1 MVEVRSAD
9 QLADVSGPDWD
20 ALVGDDGFYLSYDW
34 LRYVETEPNE
44 RSRYLLAQK
53 GGRLTGALVLN
64 WADDPF
70 TVRYRPERFADLLGI
85 HGRTLLA
92 GGSQGYRSTL
102 LLRPPGDGGA
112 DAADAADA
120 ADDRRRTLAAL
131 LQAALSA
138 AQADGRDGIVLPFLT
153 TGALAEV
160 AGVARVRA
168 AFELPEAEISD
179 CVHGLDAYAERMTK
193 RVRKRIRSDRARFAE
208 AGWTIRERRLDDCW
222 PDAARLLYR
231 LQAKYGHNER
241 TLTEYERTLAGQARE
256 LSDRSVVFSCEDDDG
271 TAGISVCYRWR
282 TTLYG
287 RLVGFDYDR
296 LRGGHEYF
304 TTAIYER
311 LEYAARHG
319 VTRLHLGVGSWQAKG
334 YRGAVLRPLWSAF
347 IPAGERDDGPGLELV
362 DGESVHRW
370 VAEIAKHGIRID
382 HAEWHEPLKLA
393 AAEAPAQG

>member
-1 MVEVRSAD
+1 MVDIRQAD
-9 QLADVSGPDWD
+9 RLADVPGPDWD

-44 RSRYLLAQK
+44 RSRYLLASEA
-53 GGRLTGALVLN
+53 GRLAGALVLN
-64 WADDPF
+64 WADDPL

-85 HGRTLLA
+85 DGRTLLA

-102 LLRPPGDGGA
+102 LLAPPGDGGT
-112 DAADAADA
+112 DG

-138 AQADGRDGIVLPFLT
+138 ARSDGRDGIVLPFLS

-179 CVHGLDAYAERMTK
+179 CDQGLDAYTERMTK

-208 AGWTIRERRLDDCW
+208 AGWTIRECKLEDCW
-222 PDAARLLYR
+222 PDAARLLHR
-231 LQAKYGHNER
+231 LQAKYGHTER

-347 IPAGERDDGPGLELV
+347 IPAGEQDDGPGLDLV
-362 DGESVHRW
+362 DGASVHRW
-370 VAEIAKHGIRID
+370 LAEIAKHGIRID
-382 HAEWHEPLKLA
+382 HAEWQEPLKLS
-393 AAEAPAQG
+393 AAEAPA

>member
-1 MVEVRSAD
+1 MVDVREAD
-9 QLADVSGPDWD
+9 RLADVAGPDWD

-44 RSRYLLAQK
+44 RSRYLLASEA
-53 GGRLTGALVLN
+53 GRLVGALVLN
-64 WADDPF
+64 WADDPL
-70 TVRYRPERFADLLGI
+70 TVRYRPERFAELLGI
-85 HGRTLLA
+85 QGRTLLA

-102 LLRPPGDGGA
+102 LLRPPGADGEGA
-112 DAADAADA
+112 Y
-120 ADDRRRTLAAL
+120 DRRRTLAAL

-138 AQADGRDGIVLPFLT
+138 AREDGRRGIVLPFLP

-160 AGVARVRA
+160 AAVMRVRA
-168 AFELPEAEISD
+168 AFEMPEAEICD
-179 CVHGLDAYAERMTK
+179 CDQGLDAYAERMTS

-208 AGWTIRERRLDDCW
+208 AGWTIREGRLEDCW

-231 LQAKYGHNER
+231 VQAKYGHTER

-256 LSDRSVVFSCEDDDG
+256 LSDRSVVFSCDDDEG

-347 IPAGERDDGPGLELV
+347 IPAAEPDAGPGLELV
-362 DGESVHRW
+362 DDAAVHRW
-370 VAEIAKHGIRID
+370 MAEIANHGIRMD
-382 HAEWHEPLKLA
+382 HEEWHEPLKFA
-393 AAEAPAQG
+393 AAH